1 VTEQVRCSNRNLG
14 QMPRRHRPPPLAVP
28 GQPVDR
34 QYLWGMTRAVVVYVQ
49 KIAHGL
55 DAASTCCA
63 PLVGPPWC
71 HAHMSAPH
79 TDLTPTALT
88 EPGMRGV
95 VRVLGGAGTGKSSLL
110 IHTAAA
116 HIAAGTDPESVLL
129 LTGSARLGAHARAT
143 ITSALLNAGERA
155 VIREPLVRTVHSY
168 SFAVLR
174 LAAQRNGDPPPR
186 LITSA
191 EQDGIIRELLAG
203 DLEDGDASA
212 VAWPSQLRPA
222 LSTVGFATELRD
234 LLARCTER
242 GVDPVELQRIG
253 RRSGRPEWLAAG
265 QFAQAYEQIM
275 LLRSAVGM
283 AAPQA
288 TVPALG
294 AAELVGAALEAFATD
309 ADLLTAERGRIK
321 LLLVDDAQHLDPQAG
336 RLVRVL
342 SAGAELAV
350 IAGDPNQSV
359 FGYRGADPA
368 LLRGDEPAITLSES
382 HRCAPAIAA
391 AITGIAGRLPG
402 TDAGRVLTGAGV
414 GAPPACGG
422 QPGSVAVR
430 IAASPHAEAALIADA
445 LRRAHLVDGVPWS
458 QMAVVVR
465 SVPRLGAPLARSL
478 AAAGVPVDLP
488 RPNAPLAEQPAVR
501 ALLTVLDTTARGLDG
516 DRALSLVTGP
526 IGRVD
531 PVSLRQLRRA
541 LRRANGGR
549 HHPPE
554 GQGDQPPRDFADLL
568 VEALENGTEGLS
580 AEQARPLQRVR
591 AVLSAARRSADDGQ
605 DPRYTLW
612 QAWHR
617 SGLQRRWLGA
627 SERGG
632 PAGAQADRDL
642 DAVTALFDVAEQ
654 YVARTAGAS
663 LLGLVDHVT
672 ALGVLATPCDP
683 RPEPDAVAVLSAH
696 SALGRE
702 WELVVIA
709 GLQEG
714 LWPNIIPRGGVL
726 ATQQLVDVMDGVSTP
741 ADRGLSTRAPLLAE
755 ERRLLIAAMGRARG
769 RLLVTAV
776 DSDSGDDA
784 MLPSAFCYELA
795 AFATDTDPDDSAPIT
810 APRVLAPA
818 ALVGRLRAVVCAPD
832 SGVDDTV
839 RACAATQLARLAA
852 AGVTGADP
860 AQWYGLT
867 PPSSDEPL
875 WRGDDHTVTLSPS
888 TLQTLTDC
896 PLRWLLERHG
906 GTDGR
911 DVRSAVGSLLH
922 ALVADAGKTE
932 SQMLN
937 ELEKVWNKLPF
948 DSEWYSHNELAR
960 HRTMLSTFAQWRA
973 QSRHELTEV
982 GTEVGVDGVVGGGDD
997 TQPEVRVRGRLD
1009 RLERDS
1015 AGRLVVVDIKT
1026 GKSPVTKDDAQR
1038 HAQLAMYQLAVAEGL
1053 LPHGDTAG
1061 GGRLVYLGKTSAGG
1075 ATEREQDALTPDAH
1089 AEWRDAVQRAAAAT
1103 QGPQFLARVN
1113 DGCAHCPVRAMCPA
1127 QAVAGG
1133 RP

>member
-1 VTEQVRCSNRNLG
+1 
-14 QMPRRHRPPPLAVP
+14 
-28 GQPVDR
+28 
-34 QYLWGMTRAVVVYVQ
+34 
-49 KIAHGL
+49 
-55 DAASTCCA
+55 
-63 PLVGPPWC
+63 
-71 HAHMSAPH
+71 MSAPY

-95 VRVLGGAGTGKSSLL
+95 VRVLGGAGTGKSNLL
-110 IHTAAA
+110 IRAATA
-116 HIAAGTDPESVLL
+116 HIAAGADPESVLL
-129 LTGSARLGAHARAT
+129 LTGSARLGAQARAA
-143 ITSALLNAGERA
+143 ITSALLGAGDRA
-155 VIREPLVRTVHSY
+155 VVREPLVRTVHSY
-168 SFAVLR
+168 AFAVLR

-222 LSTVGFATELRD
+222 LGTVGFATELRD

-242 GVDPVELQRIG
+242 GVDPIELQRIG
-253 RRSGRPEWLAAG
+253 RRAGRPEWLAAG
-265 QFAQAYEQIM
+265 RFAQAYEQIM

-309 ADLLTAERGRIK
+309 ADLLAAERGRIK
-321 LLLVDDAQHLDPQAG
+321 LLLVDDAQHLDPQAA

-342 SAGAELAV
+342 SGGAELAV

-368 LLRGDEPAITLSES
+368 LLRGDEPAITLTES

-391 AITGIAGRLPG
+391 AITGVAGRLPG
-402 TDAGRVLTGAGV
+402 ADAGRVLTGVGV

-422 QPGSVAVR
+422 QPGSVSVR

-478 AAAGVPVDLP
+478 AAAAVPVALP
-488 RPNAPLAEQPAVR
+488 QPNAPLAEQPAVR

-541 LRRANGGR
+541 LRRA
-549 HHPPE
+549 
-554 GQGDQPPRDFADLL
+554 GDGQPPRDFADLL
-568 VEALENGTEGLS
+568 VEALEKGTEGLS
-580 AEQARPLQRVR
+580 ADQARPLQRVR
-591 AVLSAARRSADDGQ
+591 AVLTAARRSADDEQ

-617 SGLQRRWLGA
+617 SGLQRRWLAA

-632 PAGAQADRDL
+632 PAGTQADRDL

-654 YVARTAGAS
+654 YVTRTAGAS
-663 LLGLVDHVT
+663 LLGVIDHVT
-672 ALGVLATPCDP
+672 ALGLPVAPRDP
-683 RPEPDAVAVLSAH
+683 HTEPDAVAVLSAH
-696 SALGRE
+696 SALGGE
-702 WELVVIA
+702 WEFVVIA

-714 LWPNIIPRGGVL
+714 LWPNTIPRGGVL
-726 ATQQLVDVMDGVSTP
+726 ATQQLVDVMEGVATP

-755 ERRLLIAAMGRARG
+755 ERRLLIAAMGRARR

-776 DSDSGDDA
+776 DSDSGDDS
-784 MLPSAFCYELA
+784 MLPSSFCYELA
-795 AFATDTDPDDSAPIT
+795 ALATDPDPDDPEPIT

-818 ALVGRLRAVVCAPD
+818 ALVGRLRAVVCAQAG
-832 SGVDDTV
+832 GVDDIV
-839 RACAATQLARLAA
+839 RACAAAQLARLAA
-852 AGVTGADP
+852 AGVAGADP
-860 AQWYGLT
+860 TQWYGMRPL
-867 PPSSDEPL
+867 SSDEPL
-875 WRGDDHTVTLSPS
+875 WCGDGHTVTLSPS

-906 GTDGR
+906 GTDRR

-937 ELEKVWNKLPF
+937 ELEKVWDNLPF
-948 DSEWYSHNELAR
+948 DSDWYSHNELAR
-960 HRTMLSTFAQWRA
+960 HRAMLSTFAQWRA

-982 GTEVGVDGVVGGGDD
+982 GTEIGVDGVVGGGDD
-997 TQPEVRVRGRLD
+997 ARPEVRVRGRLD

-1061 GGRLVYLGKTSAGG
+1061 GGRLVYLGKASAGG

-1089 AEWRDAVQRAAAAT
+1089 AEWRDVVQRAAAAT
-1103 QGPQFLARVN
+1103 QGPQFLARIN

-1127 QAVAGG
+1127 QSVAGG